1 MVSLN
6 RVIVAGKLKDDPEL
20 KDTAEGRKFSTMRIV
35 IEDSWKNKDGAIV
48 KKSTFVN
55 VVCWGSL
62 AENVSRY
69 LKRGRPVMVQGRI
82 ETDSYTDSKG
92 CRQNITRI
100 NATNVVFL
108 ESNKSESKGARD
120 YAY

>member
-20 KDTAEGRKFSTMRIV
+20 KVTAEGRKISTMTLV
-35 IEDSWKNKDGAIV
+35 IDDMWKNKEGEIV
-48 KKSTFVN
+48 KKSTFIN
-55 VVCWGSL
+55 IICYGSL

-69 LKRGRPVMVQGRI
+69 LSRGRTIMVEGRI
-82 ETDSYTDSKG
+82 ETETNKDDKG
-92 CRQNITRI
+92 NRHYITRI
-100 NATNVVFL
+100 NANNVVFL
-108 ESNKSESKGARD
+108 ENSSSKGARD

>member
-20 KDTAEGRKFSTMRIV
+20 KVTAEGRRFSTMTLV
-35 IEDSWKNKDGAIV
+35 IDDMWKNKEGGVV
-48 KKSTFVN
+48 KKSTFIN
-55 VVCWGSL
+55 IVCWGSL

-69 LKRGRPVMVQGRI
+69 LSRGRTIMVEGRI
-82 ETDSYTDSKG
+82 ETDTNKDDKG
-92 CRQNITRI
+92 NRHYITRI
-100 NATNVVFL
+100 NANNVVFL
-108 ESNKSESKGARD
+108 ENRSSKGARD

>member
-20 KDTAEGRKFSTMRIV
+20 KVTAECRKYSSMQIA
-35 IEDSWKNKDGAIV
+35 IEDTWKNKDGAIV

-55 VVCWGSL
+55 IVCWGSL

-69 LKRGRPVMVQGRI
+69 LSKGRPVMVEGRI

-92 CRQNITRI
+92 CRQNSTRI

-108 ESNKSESKGARD
+108 ENSNTKCKGETAN
-120 YAY
+120 A

>member
-55 VVCWGSL
+55 VVCWGRL

>member
-6 RVIVAGKLKDDPEL
+6 RVIVAGKLKEDPEL
-20 KDTAEGRKFSTMRIV
+20 KVTAEGRKFSTMQIV

-48 KKSTFVN
+48 KKSSFVN

-69 LKRGRPVMVQGRI
+69 LKRGRPVMIEGRI
-82 ETDSYTDSKG
+82 ESDTYTDSKG
-92 CRQNITRI
+92 LKQNITRI
-100 NATNVVFL
+100 NANNVVFL
-108 ESNKSESKGARD
+108 ENSNTKCKGETAN
-120 YAY
+120 A

>member
-20 KDTAEGRKFSTMRIV
+20 KVTAEGRKFSTMRIV

-69 LKRGRPVMVQGRI
+69 LGRGRTIMVEGRI
-82 ETDSYTDSKG
+82 ETDTNKDDKG
-92 CRQNITRI
+92 NRHYITRI
-100 NATNVVFL
+100 NANNVVFL
-108 ESNKSESKGARD
+108 ENSSSKGARD
-120 YAY
+120 YA

>member
-20 KDTAEGRKFSTMRIV
+20 KVTAEGRRFSTMTLV
-35 IEDSWKNKDGAIV
+35 IDDMWKNKEGEIV
-48 KKSTFVN
+48 KKSTFIN
-55 VVCWGSL
+55 IICYGSL

-69 LKRGRPVMVQGRI
+69 LKRGRPVMIEGRI
-82 ETDSYTDSKG
+82 ESDTYTDSKG
-92 CRQNITRI
+92 CRQSTTRI

-108 ESNKSESKGARD
+108 ESSNTRSKGEKAD
-120 YAY
+120 AY